1 MIYIYVGIALSFWF
15 SLVGVVSVI
24 RPRLKYVV
32 IAFPIA
38 IATLIGTFAS
48 VIDYHFGY
56 EVISTHLYAFSFYK
70 FLFMK
75 NWAYSILIICG
86 AFICYELAKF
96 TTRKYRVRNPKRPV
110 TTAEFIQD
118 LP

>member
-1 MIYIYVGIALSFWF
+1 ML
-15 SLVGVVSVI
+15 

-32 IAFPIA
+32 IAFPLA
-38 IATLIGTFAS
+38 IASFIGTFAS

-56 EVISTHLYAFSFYK
+56 EAYYLLYDVSFYK

-75 NWAYSILIICG
+75 NWAYSVLIICG
-86 AFICYELAKF
+86 AFTCYEIAKF
-96 TTRKYRVRNPKRPV
+96 TARKYRVRNPKRRV